1 LLGIVDKPLQPLMP
15 SKAEEH
21 VYFAFHH

>member
-21 VYFAFHH
+21 VYFAFH